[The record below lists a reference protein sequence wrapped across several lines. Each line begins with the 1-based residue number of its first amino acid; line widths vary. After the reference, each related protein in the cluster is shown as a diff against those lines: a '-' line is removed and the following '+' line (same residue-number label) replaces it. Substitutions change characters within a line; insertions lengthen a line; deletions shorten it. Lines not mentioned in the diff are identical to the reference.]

1 MLTSPPVSPLSPW
14 TLRLLLAAA
23 LAFGSEILI
32 WTNPLGRAPLDVLL
46 LVPGY
51 IALSAM
57 LLDFIVRYRTRDLFG
72 VLVLA
77 GFYSLAASLA
87 LNPASTL
94 NELPRTLVTRVMGAH
109 ALVGAEMIGLLLA
122 LTGGAAPRR
131 RRALLIGS
139 VFVGLAWGMWVRWW
153 PADAGLADVPLLT
166 MLLYGAGGVT
176 LLAGLLLA
184 ARRSTGDMMPDALR
198 LSVRAWVLI
207 IIMLAALIILRLLN
221 RELTTD
227 ALLLVALLGTLSWAI
242 LWFRGRTKGR
252 TLLDGCVPVQTP
264 ALATLLAALAVF
276 TGVAIFAYNLPRIQ
290 LGDVYQLSLIT
301 LGFTAYGL
309 AWLPSVSL
317 ILGAQAYIRQ
327 IQTRRM

>member
-1 MLTSPPVSPLSPW
+1 MLTSPTLSPLTSW
-14 TLRLLLAAA
+14 SLRLLLAAA

-32 WTNPLGRAPLDVLL
+32 WTNPPGRTLADVLL
-46 LVPGY
+46 LIPGY
-51 IALSAM
+51 LILGAM

-77 GFYSLAASLA
+77 GFYSLAAALA

-109 ALVGAEMIGLLLA
+109 ALLAAEMIGLLLA

-131 RRALLIGS
+131 RRTLLIGS

-153 PADAGLADVPLLT
+153 PADAGLPDVPLLT
-166 MLLYGAGGVT
+166 MLLYGAGGVA
-176 LLAGLLLA
+176 LLAGLLIM
-184 ARRSTGDMMPDALR
+184 ARRSTRDLTPDALR
-198 LSVRAWVLI
+198 LSVRGWVVIVVVLS
-207 IIMLAALIILRLLN
+207 ALIIVRLLN
-221 RELTTD
+221 RELTPD
-227 ALLLVALLGTLSWAI
+227 ALLLVALLLALSWAI

-264 ALATLLAALAVF
+264 TLVTLLSALAIF

-290 LGDVYQLSLIT
+290 LGEVYQLTLIT

-327 IQTRRM
+327 IQTRKM